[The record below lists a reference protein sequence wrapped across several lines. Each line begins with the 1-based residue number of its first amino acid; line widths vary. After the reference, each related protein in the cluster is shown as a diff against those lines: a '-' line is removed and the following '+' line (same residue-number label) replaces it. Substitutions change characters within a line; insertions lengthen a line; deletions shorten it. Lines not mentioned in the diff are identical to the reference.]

1 LLLKYTKPSF
11 SKLYSCNYWVIIN
24 EMTETLGNSSEEQML
39 LRPIALWAAS
49 YAEEAL
55 TVFESRHPDD
65 KHPRK
70 AMEAGRDFGNGKRRD
85 KNLRMLAFAAMKSRK
100 DIDEPSKHA
109 VQAAILTA
117 AVAYTHTDLQTGLQG
132 VRQAR
137 HILAPIVYAAL
148 ALEAAANKPELGD
161 NLVQRAVKAAPPEV
175 GRILEHMPPQPK
187 KEARVE
193 ALFFNLDSALRI
205 S

>member
-1 LLLKYTKPSF
+1 MP
-11 SKLYSCNYWVIIN
+11 
-24 EMTETLGNSSEEQML
+24 ETLGNSSEEQAL
-39 LRPIALWAAS
+39 LQPIALWAAS

-65 KHPRK
+65 TRPRE
-70 AMEAGRDFGNGKRRD
+70 AIEAGREFGKGKKRD
-85 KNLRMLAFAAMKSRK
+85 KNLRMLAFAAMKSSK
-100 DIDEPSKHA
+100 DVDKPSKHA

-137 HILAPIVYAAL
+137 HVLGPIVYAAL
-148 ALEAAANKPELGD
+148 AVETAANESAIGADL
-161 NLVQRAVKAAPPEV
+161 LQRAIKDAPPEV
-175 GRILEHMPPQPK
+175 GHILEHMPPQTK
-187 KEARVE
+187 KEGRVE
-193 ALFFNLDSALRI
+193 VLFAELDSALRA

>member
-1 LLLKYTKPSF
+1 MP
-11 SKLYSCNYWVIIN
+11 
-24 EMTETLGNSSEEQML
+24 ETLGNSSEEPAL
-39 LRPIALWAAS
+39 LRPVARWAAS

-55 TVFESRHPDD
+55 SVFESRHPDD
-65 KHPRK
+65 ARPRE
-70 AMEAGRDFGNGKRRD
+70 AIEAGREFGNGKKRD
-85 KNLRMLAFAAMKSRK
+85 KNLRMLAFAAMKSKK
-100 DIDEPSKHA
+100 DVDEPSKHA

-137 HILAPIVYAAL
+137 HVLGPIVYAAL
-148 ALEAAANKPELGD
+148 ALETAANKPELGD
-161 NLVQRAVKAAPPEV
+161 DLLQRAVKTAPPEV
-175 GRILEHMPPQPK
+175 GHILEHMPSQPN

-193 ALFFNLDSALRI
+193 SLFFVLDSALRA